1 MDDVNMIDPFH
12 LRAYGETTVNYNRDV
27 EVFPVLTAMFEKI
40 IGESPYKSPTDMGVN
55 MAGFCI
61 VDDGAVQ
68 EAARQ
73 EIIRRWFDARCSLRQ
88 GKGGENTVFKLELL
102 MQKAGVTADL
112 RPVAAA
118 ANRKAEETGEPA
130 MAIELPSGEIVTGK
144 TSELMGCSAAA
155 LLNALKTLSGAEGH
169 GVHLIAQSAIEP
181 IQTVKVRYLGS
192 SNPRLHSDEVLIA
205 LASSANSDPRAARAL
220 ECLARLNGCQA
231 HCSVMLS
238 PPDESTYKKLGLQLT
253 CQPKYQVNDKLYHR

>member
-1 MDDVNMIDPFH
+1 
-12 LRAYGETTVNYNRDV
+12 
-27 EVFPVLTAMFEKI
+27 
-40 IGESPYKSPTDMGVN
+40 
-55 MAGFCI
+55 
-61 VDDGAVQ
+61 
-68 EAARQ
+68 
-73 EIIRRWFDARCSLRQ
+73 
-88 GKGGENTVFKLELL
+88 
-102 MQKAGVTADL
+102 
-112 RPVAAA
+112 
-118 ANRKAEETGEPA
+118 
-130 MAIELPSGEIVTGK
+130 
-144 TSELMGCSAAA
+144 MGCSAAA

-205 LASSANSDPRAARAL
+205 LASSANSDPRAAKAL
-220 ECLARLNGCQA
+220 ECLARLKGCQA